1 MMESHLFFKNVTNVK
16 SKILVICR
24 DCDLH
29 IQPVS
34 YMSQTFKQL
43 HDSIM
48 VAIITL
54 PRSFNHTKL
63 TRYIIF
69 FLKFIISS
77 LRKTIRSFYESGG
90 CFLMFKKSWALLST
104 NSDVL
109 LVE

>member
-16 SKILVICR
+16 SKISFICH

-34 YMSQTFKQL
+34 YTSQTFKQL

-54 PRSFNHTKL
+54 PRSFNLTKL
-63 TRYIIF
+63 DILF
-69 FLKFIISS
+69 FF
-77 LRKTIRSFYESGG
+77 
-90 CFLMFKKSWALLST
+90 
-104 NSDVL
+104 
-109 LVE
+109 